1 MLLLRP
7 LGVILSVAGA
17 LGGCAVPSV
26 LSAPA
31 VQASMP
37 EPQGTQA
44 PLSPLVTK
52 LGPNA
57 HADTQI
63 R

>member
-1 MLLLRP
+1 MLC
-7 LGVILSVAGA
+7 VTSA

-37 EPQGTQA
+37 EPQGTQE
-44 PLSPLVTK
+44 PLSPLVVK
-52 LGPNA
+52 LGPGSPKEIP
-57 HADTQI
+57 Q
-63 R
+63 